1 MESQQGIRRGKEDDN
16 VDLLIDSSVGDEVGY
31 QLSGDL
37 SRKSFD
43 RFASFIT
50 SELGIMMP
58 EGKLTMVQSRL
69 MRRARELKLKSL
81 DDYGNYF
88 FDHAGS
94 EERQHL
100 INAITTNKTD
110 FFREPDHFNYLVS
123 TVLPTLLNG
132 PDGGSRRITAWSA
145 PCSSGQE
152 PYTIAMVLS
161 DYAERMGGLD
171 FSILGTDISTK
182 VLDLARQAV
191 YDELLTEPIP
201 SAMRQKYLLRSR
213 DRSSGLVRIAPA
225 IRQHVSFAQLNF
237 MDESYPIRTKFDV
250 AFCRNVLI
258 YFDRAT
264 QEAVIRKICLNL
276 KPGGYLFIGHSESLS
291 GYNIPA
297 KQVHTSVFR
306 MPRHDSESK
315 GASL

>member
-1 MESQQGIRRGKEDDN
+1 
-16 VDLLIDSSVGDEVGY
+16 VDSLVRSSVGEEVRY

-58 EGKLTMVQSRL
+58 AAKMTMVQSRL
-69 MRRARELKLKSL
+69 MRRARELKLHSL

-88 FDHAGS
+88 FDHAGQ
-94 EERQHL
+94 EERQHF

-110 FFREPDHFNYLVS
+110 FFREPEHFNYVVS
-123 TVLPTLLNG
+123 TALPALLNG
-132 PDGGSRRITAWSA
+132 MDGSLRRITAWSA

-152 PYTIAMVLS
+152 VYTLAMVLQ

-171 FSILGTDISTK
+171 YSILGTDISTK
-182 VLDLARQAV
+182 VLEQARQAV
-191 YDELLTEPIP
+191 YDEVLTEPIP
-201 SAMRQKYLLRSR
+201 AGMRKKYLLQSR
-213 DRSSGLVRIAPA
+213 DRSSGLVRICPTL
-225 IRQHVSFAQLNF
+225 RKHVSFAQLNF
-237 MDESYPIRTKFDV
+237 MDETYPLRTKFDV

-264 QEAVIRKICLNL
+264 QEAVVRKICLHL

-291 GYNIPA
+291 GFQIPV

-306 MPRHDSESK
+306 MPRNQMEAMEAHV
-315 GASL
+315 